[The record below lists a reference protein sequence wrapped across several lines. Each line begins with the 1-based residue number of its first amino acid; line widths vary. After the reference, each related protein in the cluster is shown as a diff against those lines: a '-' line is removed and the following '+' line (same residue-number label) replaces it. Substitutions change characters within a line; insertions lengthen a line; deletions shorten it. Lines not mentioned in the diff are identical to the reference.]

1 MLGFGYKKKYQA
13 TLTEI
18 DYLVK
23 KVDSLEKNNTSRVK
37 ELLTCQQALKLTETE
52 EYLRALAHRLGYS
65 VLKRSGNVN
74 FVPCTC
80 GFNRRKEKL
89 VADETT
95 KYQYV
100 CMKCGKTS
108 PLAETKRAAR
118 IAWNDMIA
126 KESNEKKT
134 QKTTSKTTTRKR

>member
-23 KVDSLEKNNTSRVK
+23 KVDSLEKINTSRVK
-37 ELLTCQQALKLTETE
+37 ELSTCQQALKLTETE
-52 EYLRALAHRLGYS
+52 EYLKALAKRLGYS
-65 VLKRSGNVN
+65 VFKRSSKVN

-80 GFNRRKEKL
+80 GFNRRKEEL
-89 VADETT
+89 VADKTT
-95 KYQYV
+95 QYQYI

>member
-89 VADETT
+89 VADKTT
-95 KYQYV
+95 QYQYI
-100 CMKCGKTS
+100 CIKCGKTS

-134 QKTTSKTTTRKR
+134 QKTICAS

>member
-23 KVDSLEKNNTSRVK
+23 KVDSLEKINTSRVK
-37 ELLTCQQALKLTETE
+37 ELSTCQQALKLTETE
-52 EYLRALAHRLGYS
+52 EYLKALAKRLGYS
-65 VLKRSGNVN
+65 VFKRSSKVN

-89 VADETT
+89 VADKTT

-126 KESNEKKT
+126 EESNEKKT
-134 QKTTSKTTTRKR
+134 QKTVSKTTKRKG

>member
-1 MLGFGYKKKYQA
+1 MLGFGYKKKYQSA
-13 TLTEI
+13 IVEI

-23 KVDSLEKNNTSRVK
+23 KVDSLEKINTSRVK
-37 ELLTCQQALKLTETE
+37 ELSTCQQALKLTETE
-52 EYLRALAHRLGYS
+52 EYLKALAKRLGYS

-89 VADETT
+89 VADKTT
-95 KYQYV
+95 KYQYI

>member
-23 KVDSLEKNNTSRVK
+23 KVDSLEKINTSRVK
-37 ELLTCQQALKLTETE
+37 ELSTCQQALKLTETE
-52 EYLRALAHRLGYS
+52 EYLKALAKRLGYS

-89 VADETT
+89 VADKTT

-134 QKTTSKTTTRKR
+134 QKTVSKTTKRKG

>member
-1 MLGFGYKKKYQA
+1 MLGFGYKKKYQSA
-13 TLTEI
+13 LVEI
-18 DYLVK
+18 NDLVN
-23 KVDSLEKNNTSRVK
+23 KVASLEKLSTSRAR
-37 ELLTCQQALKLTETE
+37 ELSTCQQALKLTETE
-52 EYLRALAHRLGYS
+52 EYLKALAHRLGYS
-65 VLKRSGNVN
+65 VFKRSSKVN

-89 VADETT
+89 VSNKTT
-95 KYQYV
+95 QYQYV

-108 PLAETKRAAR
+108 PLAETRRAAR

-134 QKTTSKTTTRKR
+134 QKTSSKTTKRKG

>member
-1 MLGFGYKKKYQA
+1 MLGFGYKKKYQSS
-13 TLTEI
+13 LTEI
-18 DYLVK
+18 NALYKEVER
-23 KVDSLEKNNTSRVK
+23 LEKLNTSRVK
-37 ELLTCQQALKLTETE
+37 ELSTCQQALKLTETE

-89 VADETT
+89 VADKTT

>member
-23 KVDSLEKNNTSRVK
+23 KVDSLEKINTSRVK
-37 ELLTCQQALKLTETE
+37 ELSTCQQALKLTETE
-52 EYLRALAHRLGYS
+52 EYLKALAKRLGYS
-65 VLKRSGNVN
+65 VFKRSSKVN

-89 VADETT
+89 VADKTT

-134 QKTTSKTTTRKR
+134 QKTVSKTTKRKG